1 MSSSTARRRSRS
13 QTEDAD
19 EADAARYGRR
29 SSPSL
34 SDGYKKM
41 RLRGGRGQPS
51 QREEDDE
58 DDSASERSSDE
69 DHSFPDGDNDVPSQ
83 RTNGHVTSNGT
94 PTPKFATGSIVRVKV
109 ENFVIYEKAEFLPG
123 PNLNMVI
130 GPNGT
135 GKSSL
140 VCAICLGL
148 GYPASVLG
156 RATSFGEFVKHGKE
170 HAIVEVELQ
179 KRPED
184 RANYVIKL
192 VINREDNTRKF
203 SLNGREGTL
212 KQIQHVT
219 RQLRIQIDNLC
230 QFLPQDKV
238 AEFAG
243 LNSVELLTRTLQAA
257 APEVI
262 MEQQNSLKQLF
273 DEQKLVS
280 RQLETDAETLRGW
293 ETRQQG
299 LQADV
304 ERLKEREQ
312 IQARVGDLTD
322 ARLVLDYDE
331 KRRLFSECREHK
343 RKAQARQRRLEERCA
358 PSLEDVNLKQEYLK
372 KVQDAFEARERRGK
386 AAEQVL
392 EKTISSIE
400 KIQESIDS
408 VGHKKSAERESWE
421 AKKKQISGF
430 RSRINQLEGQYKSNH
445 YDFNPAEWNHKI
457 REQRALLD
465 HEIRDEKQ
473 ELDTATADLKERGKI
488 KQQERRT
495 IQQELENLN
504 SQEGQRFLQLRR
516 TEPEVATAWEW
527 LQQNGDKFEKQVFGP
542 PMLTCSIKDKRYS
555 NHVQSLLQRDDFL
568 CFTTQTRND
577 HKLLTDQFFTTMK
590 IAVTVRT
597 VTADLASF
605 RSPVS
610 QENLGAMGLD
620 GYALDFVEGPEPVL
634 AMLCSEKKLHLTGV
648 ALKDI
653 SEEQYQRIND
663 DEVINSFATGNTMYR
678 ITRRRE
684 YGPGATS
691 TMSRSIRPG
700 TYWTDE
706 PLDMAAKNEL
716 EQRLQECERDF
727 AEMKKRNDDFKAK
740 AAALKE
746 KIDEVKEAVK
756 RLEDEKSTLQREFNQ
771 WKALPDKIGVLKSSL
786 QTSLKDL
793 NGTKQRLASFDD
805 EVDKLALEKARRVLE
820 HKKQLDVL
828 RNANQA
834 IFEAAVHALEAKSDV
849 AALKE
854 RNSGI
859 MQRLE
864 EEKQSLLMLVRQ
876 AEKAK
881 DEAKAAQNVIM
892 ELLSTGPDNAID
904 EERRDFLSGIKE
916 GHTLETMDAEIE
928 TENAKLDLIHAADPG
943 VLQEFE
949 RRARDIER
957 GQRDKAK
964 RERQLESLSQQIQD
978 LKDTWEPAVDD
989 IINKINDAFS
999 YNFEQINCAGEV
1011 SVHKDEDFDKWAIDI
1026 RVKFREEEALQKLD
1040 QHRQSGGERAVSTIF
1055 YLMSLQAMAQAPFRV
1070 VDEINQGMDPRNER
1084 MMHERMVEIACNEH
1098 ASQYFL
1104 ITPKLLSGL
1113 RYDERMKI
1121 LCVASGEHMP
1131 QEGGKLDFSRC
1142 VKIKRRLVA
1151 AAGA

>member
-1 MSSSTARRRSRS
+1 MSSITARRRSRS
-13 QTEDAD
+13 QMEDVD
-19 EADAARYGRR
+19 EADAARFGRR
-29 SSPSL
+29 SSPAF
-34 SDGYKKM
+34 SDGSKRM
-41 RLRGGRGQPS
+41 RLRGGSGAPS
-51 QREEDDE
+51 QPEEDDQ
-58 DDSASERSSDE
+58 DDNMESSDE
-69 DHSFPDGDNDVPSQ
+69 DHSLAGGDHDAPLQ
-83 RTNGHVTSNGT
+83 RVNGHAMSNGT
-94 PTPKFATGSIVRVKV
+94 SAPKFATGSIVRVKV

-170 HAIVEVELQ
+170 YAIVEVELQ

-212 KQIQHVT
+212 KQIRHVT

-238 AEFAG
+238 SEFSG
-243 LNSVELLTRTLQAA
+243 LDSVELLTRTLQAA

-262 MEQQNSLKQLF
+262 IEQQSILKQLF
-273 DEQKLVS
+273 DERKAVS
-280 RQLETDAETLRGW
+280 RQLDTDAETLRGW

-304 ERLKEREQ
+304 ERLREREQ
-312 IQARVGDLTD
+312 IQARVADLSD

-331 KRRLFSECREHK
+331 KRRIFSECRELK
-343 RKAQARQRRLEERCA
+343 RKAQDRQRRLEERCA
-358 PSLEDVNLKQEYLK
+358 PSLEDVNLKQEYQK
-372 KVQDAFEARERRGK
+372 KVQDALEARRRRGRE
-386 AAEQVL
+386 AEQDL
-392 EKTISSIE
+392 EKSISSIE
-400 KIQESIDS
+400 KTDEDLTTL
-408 VGHKKSAERESWE
+408 GNKKSAERDSWE
-421 AKKKQISGF
+421 TKKKQISGI
-430 RSRINQLEGQYKSNH
+430 RSKINQLEGQYRSNH

-457 REQRALLD
+457 REQKALMD
-465 HEIRDEKQ
+465 HEVRDEKQ
-473 ELDTATADLKERGKI
+473 ELDTAMTELKERGRTN
-488 KQQERRT
+488 QQERRT
-495 IQQELENLN
+495 VQRELENLT
-504 SQEGQRFLQLRR
+504 SQEGQRFLQLRKA
-516 TEPEVATAWEW
+516 EPEVATAWEW
-527 LQQNGDKFEKQVFGP
+527 LQQNGDKFEKEVFGP
-542 PMLTCSIKDKRYS
+542 PMLTCSVKDKRYS

-568 CFTTQTRND
+568 CFTAQSRND
-577 HKLLTDQFFTTMK
+577 HKLLTDQFFANMK
-590 IAVTVRT
+590 IAITVRT
-597 VTADLASF
+597 VTTDLSSF
-605 RSPVS
+605 RPPVPK
-610 QENLGAMGLD
+610 ENLGALGLD

-634 AMLCSEKKLHLTGV
+634 AMLCAEKRLHLTGV

-653 SEEQYQRIND
+653 SEEQYQKINE
-663 DEVINSFATGNTMYR
+663 DEVFNSFAAGNTMYR

-691 TMSRSIRPG
+691 TMSRAIRPG

-716 EQRLQECERDF
+716 EQRLQQCETDF
-727 AEMKKRNDDFKAK
+727 AEMKRKNEEYRAK
-740 AAALKE
+740 TAALKE
-746 KIDEVKEAVK
+746 KIEEIKNAVA
-756 RLEDEKSTLQREFNQ
+756 RLEEEKNTLQREFNQ
-771 WKALPDKIGVLKSSL
+771 WKALPDKIAVLKSSL
-786 QTSLKDL
+786 QNSLKDL
-793 NGTKQRLASFDD
+793 KGTKQRLSSYDD
-805 EVDKLALEKARRVLE
+805 EVDKLALKKARRVLE
-820 HKKQLDVL
+820 HKKQLDVV
-828 RNANQA
+828 RDANQA
-834 IFEAAVHALEAKSDV
+834 IIEAAVRALEAKSDV

-854 RNSGI
+854 RSSGI
-859 MQRLE
+859 VQRLE
-864 EEKQSLLMLVRQ
+864 EEKQSVLRLVRE

-881 DEAKAAQNVIM
+881 AEAKAAQEVIV

-904 EERRDFLSGIKE
+904 EGRRDFLSGIKE

-964 RERQLESLSQQIQD
+964 RERQLNSLSQQIQD

-999 YNFEQINCAGEV
+999 YNFEQIKCAGEV
-1011 SVHKDEDFDKWAIDI
+1011 SVHKDEDFDKWALDI
-1026 RVKFREEEALQKLD
+1026 RVKFREKETLQKLN
-1040 QHRQSGGERAVSTIF
+1040 QQRQSGGERSLSTIF

-1104 ITPKLLSGL
+1104 ITPKLLPGL
-1113 RYDERMKI
+1113 RFDERMKV

-1131 QEGGKLDFSRC
+1131 QEGGKLDFARC

-1151 AAGA
+1151 AGGA

>member
-1 MSSSTARRRSRS
+1 MSNVTARRRSRS
-13 QTEDAD
+13 QMEDGD
-19 EADAARYGRR
+19 DADAARDGYRP
-29 SSPSL
+29 SPTS
-34 SDGYKKM
+34 SDGPKRM
-41 RLRGGRGQPS
+41 RLRGGRGAPS
-51 QREEDDE
+51 QLEEGDEEDSE
-58 DDSASERSSDE
+58 ESTDD
-69 DHSFPDGDNDVPSQ
+69 DHSFPDNNHHAPIQ
-83 RTNGHVTSNGT
+83 RTNGHVTTNGT
-94 PTPKFATGSIVRVKV
+94 PASQFATGSIVRVKV

-184 RANYVIKL
+184 RANYVIRL
-192 VINREDNTRKF
+192 IINREDNTRKF
-203 SLNGREGTL
+203 TLNGRDATH

-262 MEQQNSLKQLF
+262 IEQQNSLKQLF
-273 DEQKLVS
+273 DEQKAIS

-304 ERLKEREQ
+304 ERLREREQ
-312 IQARVGDLTD
+312 IQARVADLSE

-331 KRRLFSECREHK
+331 KRKLFSECRDNK
-343 RKAQARQRRLEERCA
+343 RKAQDRQRRLEERCA
-358 PSLEDVNLKQEYLK
+358 PSLQDVNLKQEYQK
-372 KVQDAFEARERRGK
+372 RVHGAFEARQRRGK
-386 AAEQVL
+386 EVEQDLLKIV
-392 EKTISSIE
+392 SNIE
-400 KIQESIDS
+400 KIDEGIETLAN
-408 VGHKKSAERESWE
+408 KKSAERESWE
-421 AKKKQISGF
+421 AKKKQISTA
-430 RSRINQLEGQYKSNH
+430 RSKINQLEGQYRSNH
-445 YDFNPAEWNHKI
+445 YEFNAAEWNHKI
-457 REQRALLD
+457 REQKSRMD
-465 HEIRDEKQ
+465 HELKDEKQ
-473 ELDTATADLKERGKI
+473 ELHTAMAELKERGKANH
-488 KQQERRT
+488 QEKGR
-495 IQQELENLN
+495 IQRELDNLN
-504 SQEGQRFLQLRR
+504 SQEGQRFLQLRKA
-516 TEPEVATAWEW
+516 EPEVATAWEW
-527 LQQNGDKFEKQVFGP
+527 LQENGDKFEKQVFGP
-542 PMLTCSIKDKRYS
+542 PMLTCSMKDKRYA

-568 CFTTQTRND
+568 CFTAQTRND
-577 HKLLTDQFFTTMK
+577 HKLLTDQFFTSMK
-590 IAVTVRT
+590 LAVTVRT
-597 VTADLASF
+597 VTTDLSSF
-605 RSPVS
+605 RSPIP
-610 QENLGAMGLD
+610 QENLGTMGLD

-653 SEEQYQRIND
+653 SEEQYQRIIE
-663 DEVINSFATGNTMYR
+663 DEVFNSFATGSTMYR

-691 TMSRSIRPG
+691 TMSRTIRPG

-716 EQRLQECERDF
+716 EQRLQQCQTDF
-727 AEMKKRNDDFKAK
+727 AEMKRTNEEYKAK
-740 AAALKE
+740 MAALNEKE
-746 KIDEVKEAVK
+746 DEIRDAIK
-756 RLEDEKSTLQREFNQ
+756 RLEEEKNTLQREFNQ
-771 WKALPDKIGVLKSSL
+771 WKALPDKIAVLKSSL
-786 QTSLKDL
+786 QNALKGL
-793 NGTKQRLASFDD
+793 KETKQRLSSYDS
-805 EVDKLALEKARRVLE
+805 EVDKLALEKAQRVLE
-820 HKKQLDVL
+820 HRKQLDIL
-828 RNANQA
+828 RDANQA
-834 IFEAAVHALEAKSDV
+834 IFEAAFRALEAKSDV
-849 AALKE
+849 AALKD

-859 MQRLE
+859 VQRLE
-864 EEKQSLLMLVRQ
+864 EEKQNLHRLARE

-881 DEAKAAQNVIM
+881 AEAKAAQDVIM
-892 ELLSTGPDNAID
+892 QLLSTGPDNAID
-904 EERRDFLSGIKE
+904 EKRRDFLSAIKE

-949 RRARDIER
+949 KRARDIER

-964 RERQLESLSQQIQD
+964 RERQLESLSQQIQE
-978 LKDTWEPAVDD
+978 LRDTWEPAVDA

-1026 RVKFREEEALQKLD
+1026 RVKFRENETLQKLD

-1055 YLMSLQAMAQAPFRV
+1055 YLMSLQSMAQAPFRV

-1113 RYDERMKI
+1113 RYHERMKV

-1131 QEGGKLDFSRC
+1131 QEGGKLDFARC
-1142 VKIKRRLVA
+1142 VKIRRRLMA
-1151 AAGA
+1151 AASA